1 MSHFSATSRFA
12 YVGWPLALR
21 QLLLLQTL
29 LFTLARCA
37 VIARS
42 VVAQGSYAEE
52 EGVRDEACVAAD
64 PASGG
69 DESDLAALLQGSRPK
84 TAGVALD
91 ALTSQTAKKQQETP
105 DVQRHGSSLGGS
117 RLPAHT
123 AATAG
128 DIAPQPA
135 SMRPTEGSGSPVS
148 AGEGPGLAATASLQ
162 RHSAGLES
170 VLQAGAGTF
179 VERLHSFGQ
188 LQSWRWQ
195 PHAVALM
202 SNSSVSL
209 LSDEASVSVSTSAV
223 PFLVVAAALVVCLFA
238 TYHACS
244 AEIFS
249 REDNRS
255 SLQSFAP
262 QCGGSTQRPPG
273 SIIAAPDPRF
283 STHSL
288 PARSPLVSRL
298 SLASTPSRLPITP
311 LWSGGSGGRP
321 RGSLNVPPTNGHHT
335 NDQLVQTLGGLAS
348 VQTLASGPLCLRPPA
363 PMWGARSWPASE
375 AANAAVLQTGSLP
388 VRPSLPVPSGTTR
401 HASGGALCPA
411 LVLPS
416 REAHM
421 EIPVAALQAAV
432 PGSEV
437 TILGPLGKA
446 WGKAVL
452 REDQGFRSLSIVM
465 ANHQGDTPV
474 ASVAVVSLGGSDG
487 PTVEIRTPDGLPFGM
502 LSRRPGSAFAFEARP
517 AGGAGGEDTAPL
529 VVLNGDPTNLRL
541 TAVAGADGSPQASAA
556 RGRARAGG
564 EERLELRMMKGVDTA
579 LLLTCMLAVMV
590 LF

>member
-1 MSHFSATSRFA
+1 MSHFSATSRVA

-29 LFTLARCA
+29 LFTLAPCV

-42 VVAQGSYAEE
+42 VVAQGSYAEM

-64 PASGG
+64 PSSGG

-91 ALTSQTAKKQQETP
+91 ALTSQTATKQQETP
-105 DVQRHGSSLGGS
+105 DVQRHGSSLGGN

-128 DIAPQPA
+128 AIAPHPA
-135 SMRPTEGSGSPVS
+135 SMWPVEGSGSPVA
-148 AGEGPGLAATASLQ
+148 AGEGP
-162 RHSAGLES
+162 
-170 VLQAGAGTF
+170 GTF
-179 VERLHSFGQ
+179 VERLHSFGHW
-188 LQSWRWQ
+188 QSWRWQ

-209 LSDEASVSVSTSAV
+209 LSDEASVSASTSAV
-223 PFLVVAAALVVCLFA
+223 PFLVVAVALVVCLFA

-298 SLASTPSRLPITP
+298 SLASAPSRLPITP

-321 RGSLNVPPTNGHHT
+321 RSSLNVPPTNGHHT

-348 VQTLASGPLCLRPPA
+348 VQTLASG
-363 PMWGARSWPASE
+363 
-375 AANAAVLQTGSLP
+375 AAVPSAAGADVGGEVVACVGGSKCSSAPDRVYARAAIAARAEWSDEADL
-388 VRPSLPVPSGTTR
+388 G
-401 HASGGALCPA
+401 GGAVPGLGA
-411 LVLPS
+411 AVE
-416 REAHM
+416 EAHM

-452 REDQGFRSLSIVM
+452 REDQGFRSISIVM
-465 ANHQGDTPV
+465 TNHQGDTPV

-487 PTVEIRTPDGLPFGM
+487 PTVEIRTPDGFPFGM
-502 LSRRPGSAFAFEARP
+502 VSRRPGSAFAFEARP
-517 AGGAGGEDTAPL
+517 ACGAGGEDAAPL

>member
-1 MSHFSATSRFA
+1 MSHFSATSRVA

-29 LFTLARCA
+29 LFTLAPCV

-42 VVAQGSYAEE
+42 VVAQGSYAEM

-64 PASGG
+64 PSSGG

-91 ALTSQTAKKQQETP
+91 ALTSQTATKQQETP
-105 DVQRHGSSLGGS
+105 DVQRHGSSLGGN

-128 DIAPQPA
+128 AIAPHPA
-135 SMRPTEGSGSPVS
+135 SMWPVEGSGSPVA
-148 AGEGPGLAATASLQ
+148 AGEGP
-162 RHSAGLES
+162 
-170 VLQAGAGTF
+170 GTF
-179 VERLHSFGQ
+179 VERLHSFGHW
-188 LQSWRWQ
+188 QSWRWQ

-209 LSDEASVSVSTSAV
+209 LSDEASVSASTSAV
-223 PFLVVAAALVVCLFA
+223 PFLVVAVALVVCLFA

-298 SLASTPSRLPITP
+298 SLASAPSRLPITP

-321 RGSLNVPPTNGHHT
+321 RSSLNVPPTNGHHT

-348 VQTLASGPLCLRPPA
+348 VQTLASGPLCPRPPA

-375 AANAAVLQTGSLP
+375 AANAAALQTGSMP
-388 VRPSLPVPSGTTR
+388 ARPSLPVPSGATR
-401 HASGGALCPA
+401 QTSGGALCPA

-452 REDQGFRSLSIVM
+452 REDQGFRSISIVM
-465 ANHQGDTPV
+465 TNHQGDTPV

-487 PTVEIRTPDGLPFGM
+487 PTVEIRTPDGFPFGM
-502 LSRRPGSAFAFEARP
+502 VSRRPGSAFAFEARP
-517 AGGAGGEDTAPL
+517 ACGAGGEDAAPL